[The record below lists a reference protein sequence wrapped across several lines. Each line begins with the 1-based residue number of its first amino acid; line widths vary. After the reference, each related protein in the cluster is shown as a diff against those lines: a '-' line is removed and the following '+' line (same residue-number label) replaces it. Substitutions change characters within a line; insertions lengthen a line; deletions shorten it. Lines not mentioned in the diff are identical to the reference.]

1 MARLD
6 RIENGNDY
14 DKFSTN
20 ELYLRQEA
28 VQDDTQKIYFD
39 ANNEKEQSQIKAIQK
54 MGLELTDG
62 EDGQY
67 ITIAQLVP
75 TLLEKYFC

>member
-39 ANNEKEQSQIKAIQK
+39 ANKITKKNKAK
-54 MGLELTDG
+54 
-62 EDGQY
+62 
-67 ITIAQLVP
+67 
-75 TLLEKYFC
+75 